1 MLIDNSICY
10 NMPMIRG
17 DTTEELEHLEEI
29 AKSLGRLLVK
39 AQTLP
44 LTVDDISSWK
54 QELDTLVL
62 DTDQLDLHAKLMA
75 SSNAF
80 DVLTPDNCSDYLRYY
95 MKLIID
101 MREQLYHLKSI
112 NRSAQSRHQPMKLGD
127 YELLVG
133 GRILF
138 RNKEITFGG
147 KLREVL
153 VAFLLNDEHVLTTAE
168 IARIWGD
175 DNVATVSR
183 HKCKLDDALVPYYGD
198 GHKHV
203 NRVRT
208 NPTAYKLDI
217 G

>member
-1 MLIDNSICY
+1 
-10 NMPMIRG
+10 MIRG

-44 LTVDDISSWK
+44 LTVDDISSWRR
-54 QELDTLVL
+54 ELDTLVL
-62 DTDQLDLHAKLMA
+62 NTDQLDLHARLMA
-75 SSNAF
+75 GNTF
-80 DVLTPDNCSDYLRYY
+80 DVLTPDNCGDYLRHYIG
-95 MKLIID
+95 IIVD

-127 YELLVG
+127 YELLLG

-138 RNKEITFGG
+138 RNKEIAFGG

-153 VAFLLNDEHVLTTAE
+153 VAFLLNDEHVLTMVE

-175 DNVATVSR
+175 DNVATVSK
-183 HKCKLDDALVPYYGD
+183 HKCKLDEALAPYYGD

-203 NRVRT
+203 NKVRT
-208 NPTAYKLDI
+208 NPTIYRLDI
-217 G
+217 E

>member
-1 MLIDNSICY
+1 
-10 NMPMIRG
+10 MIRG

-29 AKSLGRLLVK
+29 AKSLGRLSVK

-62 DTDQLDLHAKLMA
+62 GTDQLDLHARLIA
-75 SSNAF
+75 GNTF
-80 DVLTPDNCSDYLRYY
+80 GELTPDNCGDYLRHYIG
-95 MKLIID
+95 LIVD
-101 MREQLYHLKSI
+101 MRGQLYHLKSI
-112 NRSAQSRHQPMKLGD
+112 NRSAQSRHQPTKLGD

-138 RNKEITFGG
+138 RDKEIAFGG

-153 VAFLLNDEHVLTTAE
+153 VAFLLNDEHVLTMVE

-183 HKCKLDDALVPYYGD
+183 HKCKLDEALAPYYGD

-208 NPTAYKLDI
+208 NPTAYRLDI
-217 G
+217 E